1 MPGVSAEP
9 SRAPRRSTSLH
20 WTRVKSVPT
29 SVLPG
34 NRTFES
40 FAEPK
45 STSRSTQSSKVTSV
59 SLQSRKLTESSLQ
72 PRNRTRLPTQAKAWT
87 PANTHPLNQ
96 TSVSDDSARST
107 ATSRVSLNH
116 TSDSLARRSRPPSNP
131 VPPVNAHS
139 VNRAPPASASAND
152 DPENSTRAESPS
164 TSRPR

>member
-34 NRTFES
+34 NRTLES

-72 PRNRTRLPTQAKAWT
+72 PRNSTRLPTQAKAWT
-87 PANTHPLNQ
+87 PANTDPLNQ
-96 TSVSDDSARST
+96 TSVSVARP
-107 ATSRVSLNH
+107 
-116 TSDSLARRSRPPSNP
+116 SRPPSNP

-152 DPENSTRAESPS
+152 EPENSTRS
-164 TSRPR
+164 